1 MKNKKTEIVKRLFS
15 YRFLVLGI
23 LALSA
28 ASCRDL
34 VFEDRTDCPSFV
46 FFDVREKQ
54 TLPSDEPV
62 CVRIMDG
69 ISGLLLNTD
78 TVSVSKMDRRS
89 YYLPVKKTPEAHV
102 YGAAGFGKSRAD
114 GTVWTVPLGSDADSL
129 YLFRT
134 VVDASGEEVT
144 APVVMTKE
152 HSKVSVRYIIEP
164 GREFPYNVVVSG
176 NTSGIDIF
184 TGEPVEG
191 EFRFSPDET
200 EPGLFRFIAP
210 RQADLTLTLEMWAKE
225 GVSAETGHVDDLVLW
240 SMLSEIE
247 GFDWT
252 MENLPDINIEL
263 DYVRSFMTITVGDW
277 VVGSV
282 MDFSI

>member
-1 MKNKKTEIVKRLFS
+1 MKRLFS
-15 YRFLVLGI
+15 YRL
-23 LALSA
+23 LALASLAFLA
-28 ASCRDL
+28 ASCKDL
-34 VFEDRTDCPSFV
+34 VFEDRTDCPCFV
-46 FFDVREKQ
+46 YFDVQESQ

-69 ISGLLLNTD
+69 ETGLLLATD
-78 TVSVSKMDRRS
+78 TVSVEKMDRRS
-89 YYLPVKKTPEAHV
+89 YYLPVKKTPDAHV

-134 VVDASGEEVT
+134 VVDASGEETT

-152 HSKVSVRYIIEP
+152 HSKVTVRYIIEE
-164 GREFPYNVVVSG
+164 GREFPYSIVVAG
-176 NTSGIDIF
+176 NTAGIDIL

-191 EFRFSPDET
+191 QFRYTPEESAPGVFS
-200 EPGLFRFIAP
+200 FIAP
-210 RQADLTLTLEMWAKE
+210 RQADQSLALEMWAKP
-225 GVSAETGHVDDLVLW
+225 GLSAEEGHVDDLVLW
-240 SMLSEIE
+240 AVLSEIK
-247 GFDWT
+247 GFDWS

-263 DYVRSFMTITVGDW
+263 DYVRSFMTVTVGDW